1 MASLDQPK
9 VSAKTTGQGNWSAN
23 SRIKVLLRV
32 PPPQTIAN
40 EGRDGN
46 SGSTPTMLA
55 AVNGERRRRVLNRK
69 TVDKGS
75 REIVAIERFRRR
87 GQEERMRE
95 KFAQNRAIGLA
106 SGSSRAVP
114 VECGATALQHQIVE
128 QTIART
134 CVAGNR
140 FLTRRDLN
148 WRRRQY

>member
-23 SRIKVLLRV
+23 SRIKVLLRA
-32 PPPQTIAN
+32 PPPQTTAN

-55 AVNGERRRRVLNRK
+55 VVKAV
-69 TVDKGS
+69 S
-75 REIVAIERFRRR
+75 VAAASSI
-87 GQEERMRE
+87 
-95 KFAQNRAIGLA
+95 ASASTINRAVGLA

-114 VECGATALQHQIVE
+114 VEGGATALQHQIVE
-128 QTIART
+128 QPIART

-140 FLTRRDLN
+140 FLTRRDKT
-148 WRRRQY
+148 